1 MSLKGGLHL
10 KLTTR
15 DLIITALFTSLTAV
29 SAFIS
34 VPLGPIPVTLQT
46 IFVVLSG
53 LILGARLGAL
63 SQITYIIL
71 GLIGLPIFSG
81 GTGGLTSIVSP
92 TFGFLISFIAA
103 AYVIGKFTE
112 KNKSLPKIIC
122 SVILGNLVIYIIGV
136 PYFYFIF
143 THYLGKSINFYEAFK
158 YACLPFIPGDIIK
171 ATLAITLAKQLVPRL
186 SRHLN

>member
-1 MSLKGGLHL
+1 M

-15 DLIITALFTSLTAV
+15 ELIITALFTSLTAV
-29 SAFIS
+29 GAFIS

-81 GTGGLTSIVSP
+81 GTCGLTSIVSP
-92 TFGFLISFIAA
+92 TFGFLLGFILAA
-103 AYVIGKFTE
+103 FVIGKITQ
-112 KNKSLPKIIC
+112 KNKSLINIIY
-122 SVILGNLVIYIIGV
+122 SVFIGSLIIYVIGI

-143 THYLGKSINFYEAFK
+143 TNYLGKSINFYQALKF
-158 YACLPFIPGDIIK
+158 ACLPFIPGDIIK
-171 ATLAITLAKQLVPRL
+171 AIISITLAKQLIPRL
-186 SRHLN
+186 SKYLN